1 MKTVQEVLRKADI
14 ADNKYTQDNLSEVLT
29 YFLSELSFF
38 GYEESEMEEKREE
51 VLASAKEAK
60 EHPERFVKWDPEK
73 MREELG
79 LPQEEEYPLE
89 KDYLSQ
95 ILQKINEYN
104 KYCSVKELEKTKD
117 AIQAYQKKH

>member
-1 MKTVQEVLRKADI
+1 
-14 ADNKYTQDNLSEVLT
+14 
-29 YFLSELSFF
+29 
-38 GYEESEMEEKREE
+38 MEEKREE

-60 EHPERFVKWDPEK
+60 GHPERLVKWDPEK

-95 ILQKINEYN
+95 ILQKI
-104 KYCSVKELEKTKD
+104 KLECGTNFR
-117 AIQAYQKKH
+117 IQVSEVTEVTSID